1 LPAVTVLT
9 QIAASSDEI
18 VGASASVRA
27 TRKMID
33 RVAGS
38 AAVLIA
44 GASGTGKTFVA
55 HAIHRHGKRPDKPFV
70 ALNCAAVPS
79 ELLEGILF
87 GYVRG
92 GATATVS
99 GHPGSFRQ
107 ADGGML
113 FIDEIDAMSLAVQSK
128 LLQALQDRTITPLG
142 GKPVTVDVRVIAAT
156 SHDLDLAV
164 AQGHFREDLFYW
176 RNLALVHLPPLCER
190 LADILPLAEHFLA
203 LVAGKKPP
211 KRLSPEAAQHLLA
224 YDWPGNVRELRNA
237 TERAAALVRQPV
249 LNAAAFD
256 FLAVNRPELEPGW
269 LANDLPTAVACL
281 ETRMIRQGLAACGG
295 NRSEA
300 AHRLG
305 ITRQLLYTKMQRY
318 GLDAPVILTNDV
330 PNAVDMSGS
339 SRLHPT

>member
-1 LPAVTVLT
+1 MTELAVG
-9 QIAASSDEI
+9 SDEI

-27 TRKMID
+27 TQKMID

-38 AAVLIA
+38 AAVLLA

-55 HAIHRHGKRPDKPFV
+55 HAIHRRGKRSDRPFV
-70 ALNCAAVPS
+70 ALNCATIPS
-79 ELLEGILF
+79 ELLEGLLF

-92 GATATVS
+92 AFTAAVS
-99 GHPGSFRQ
+99 DHPGSFRE
-107 ADGGML
+107 ADGGVL
-113 FIDEIDAMSLAVQSK
+113 FIDEIDAMPLAVQST
-128 LLQALQDRTITPLG
+128 LLQALQNRTITPLG
-142 GKPVTVDVRVIAAT
+142 GKPVTTDVRVIAAT

-176 RNLALVHLPPLCER
+176 RGLVLVHLPPLCDR

-211 KRLSPEAAQHLLA
+211 KRLSPEAAQRLLA
-224 YDWPGNVRELRNA
+224 YNWPGNVRELRNA
-237 TERAAALVRQPV
+237 TERAAALVRQPR
-249 LNAAAFD
+249 LNATAFD
-256 FLAVNRPELEPGW
+256 FLVVNRPECEPGW
-269 LANDLPTAVACL
+269 LADDLPTAVARL
-281 ETRMIRQGLAACGG
+281 ETAMIRQGLAACGG

-318 GLDAPVILTNDV
+318 GLDVPETRTDDV
-330 PNAVDMSGS
+330 PNTVDMSGS
-339 SRLHPT
+339 SRLHPS